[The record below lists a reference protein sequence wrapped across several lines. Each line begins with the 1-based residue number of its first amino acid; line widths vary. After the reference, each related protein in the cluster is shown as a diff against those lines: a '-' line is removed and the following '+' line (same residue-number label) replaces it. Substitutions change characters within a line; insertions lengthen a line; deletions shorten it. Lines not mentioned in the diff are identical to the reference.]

1 MSRIVQVIDYGG
13 TTGGSFIPAL
23 GTLAGAAARRGH
35 EFSIVATAVPGATW
49 PQDLR
54 GSGVGLQLI
63 EGPGEL
69 AGALAALRPDFVH
82 AHFTRYDLPA
92 LRAAHGAKVF
102 WHVHSHRED
111 SSAAARAR
119 AWIKYRAL
127 GRGVTALVAVSH
139 EIAREIVAWSGP
151 AGHVRVVPNGID
163 VERFR
168 PPLPAERS
176 AARAALG
183 IGPADRVVLFFE
195 RVAYKGGATVRAA
208 LDLRPGTRLLVAGG
222 SPGARAAF
230 AALPGAIVRDRV
242 ADARALYWAADALAF
257 ASDREAFGYVLV
269 EAMACG
275 LPIAASDIPIVD
287 ELCEGVESV
296 VRFPAGDAA
305 GLARAL
311 ETAIHLEDTGAG
323 RARVTER
330 FNVAGWA
337 EAMLR
342 LYEP

>member
-1 MSRIVQVIDYGG
+1 LSRIVQVIDYGG

-23 GTLAGAAARRGH
+23 GTLGDAASRRGH
-35 EFSIVATAVPGATW
+35 TFSVVATAVPGARW
-49 PQDLR
+49 PQELR
-54 GSGVGLQLI
+54 GSGVGLHLI
-63 EGPGEL
+63 AGPAEL
-69 AGALAALRPDFVH
+69 AGTLAALRPDFVH

-92 LRAAHGAKVF
+92 LRAARGAKVF

-111 SSAAARAR
+111 SSPAARAR
-119 AWIKYRAL
+119 AWVKYRAL

-139 EIAREIVAWSGP
+139 EIAKEIVAWSGP
-151 AGHVRVVPNGID
+151 AGRVRVVSNGID
-163 VERFR
+163 VEHFR

-183 IGPADRVVLFFE
+183 IGPPDRVVLFFE

-208 LDLRPGTRLLVAGG
+208 LDLLPGVRLLVAGG

-230 AALPGAIVRDRV
+230 AALPGAIVRERV
-242 ADARALYWAADALAF
+242 AYTRALYWAADALAF
-257 ASDREAFGYVLV
+257 ASDQEAFGYVLV
-269 EAMACG
+269 EALACG

-287 ELCEGVESV
+287 ELCDGVASV

-311 ETAIHLEDTGAG
+311 ETALRVEETGAG
-323 RARVTER
+323 RARVAER
-330 FNVAGWA
+330 FNVTGWA